1 MSNVPLSTTLQ
12 IVFSVF
18 FSLDFLGAPALVGRE
33 FIQVR
38 AHDPPAACPHPRR
51 LPLGGPSFQSVCVC

>member
-38 AHDPPAACPHPRR
+38 AHDPPSPP
-51 LPLGGPSFQSVCVC
+51 